1 VSGTLT
7 TTAGGT
13 LQINSGGTLE
23 LTGTLSSTNSHVING
38 EIKLNGGDFIVSGQK
53 DKDVNY
59 SSTAGTPPY
68 MIINGSIT
76 DILTAGFRSNSIR
89 FLPSNSGTNKVSHI
103 RFVGSG
109 LTLGNS
115 SNSFNGSIQTNEK
128 VYFEIGDGS
137 TSTALT
143 INDTLRLFNGLRT
156 RSSSTLTTNGMLTL
170 MSTKDNQPGAGKSI
184 GYLDTCVLGTISG
197 SVNLVETMSATRKF
211 RFLGNPFSGN
221 LSITDFTDDIDIS
234 GDRSGAANNNFTQ
247 TISNAPS
254 AFTYNNSTDAWVA
267 ITNTAPTVL
276 NSLQGMRIL
285 VRGEKGYGLNTSN
298 GSPGT
303 ARIVVSGS
311 VLLGDQTIPLAS
323 GYNFITNPFLTMVDL
338 TKISKT
344 DSVGDNIYMYS
355 PASSGF
361 QTFNKNTGNVSIGGA
376 NVWSAGSSMFFYAS
390 TIGNSITVEEVDKI
404 RPTDKS
410 YNGHFEEVE
419 TLYHIGNITVK
430 NDLNR
435 ESLVDGVTLDS
446 GGRAS
451 ATDNYDK
458 LFDGLDFGSDSVNL
472 SIISKDNKYLSY
484 AATSPLSID
493 ELRRYPLSLAIRN
506 STLNGNYTLQF
517 DQFKSFQ
524 ADMQVILI
532 DKWLNTTTDLITSPQ
547 YKIQVS
553 DNVES
558 QGAGRFEI
566 GVTRKPTLNV
576 DELLVG
582 GSADFIVNND
592 VLNSNVVFIPTGN
605 GVNRS
610 LSIYD
615 MQGKLIQHYDK
626 FNAAVSIQSDE
637 LLAGVYIA
645 TVVSG
650 QTKSTKK
657 FIITN

>member
-1 VSGTLT
+1 MATNTLSLGNANTFNSNGTILSSAINPINDQRLTNGGVYSGTIVLNRTAGGQTIASGGYVNLTLSNTSGSQTAGGTITVSGTLT

-276 NSLQGMRIL
+276 NSLHVHHHHHHHYRFRYHHRHHHHQ
-285 VRGEKGYGLNTSN
+285 
-298 GSPGT
+298 
-303 ARIVVSGS
+303 
-311 VLLGDQTIPLAS
+311 VLS
-323 GYNFITNPFLTMVDL
+323 
-338 TKISKT
+338 
-344 DSVGDNIYMYS
+344 
-355 PASSGF
+355 
-361 QTFNKNTGNVSIGGA
+361 
-376 NVWSAGSSMFFYAS
+376 
-390 TIGNSITVEEVDKI
+390 
-404 RPTDKS
+404 
-410 YNGHFEEVE
+410 
-419 TLYHIGNITVK
+419 
-430 NDLNR
+430 
-435 ESLVDGVTLDS
+435 
-446 GGRAS
+446 
-451 ATDNYDK
+451 
-458 LFDGLDFGSDSVNL
+458 
-472 SIISKDNKYLSY
+472 
-484 AATSPLSID
+484 
-493 ELRRYPLSLAIRN
+493 
-506 STLNGNYTLQF
+506 
-517 DQFKSFQ
+517 
-524 ADMQVILI
+524 
-532 DKWLNTTTDLITSPQ
+532 
-547 YKIQVS
+547 
-553 DNVES
+553 
-558 QGAGRFEI
+558 
-566 GVTRKPTLNV
+566 
-576 DELLVG
+576 
-582 GSADFIVNND
+582 
-592 VLNSNVVFIPTGN
+592 
-605 GVNRS
+605 
-610 LSIYD
+610 
-615 MQGKLIQHYDK
+615 
-626 FNAAVSIQSDE
+626 
-637 LLAGVYIA
+637 
-645 TVVSG
+645 
-650 QTKSTKK
+650 
-657 FIITN
+657 